1 MTEARLG
8 ITVDSTKVEAATDA
22 LNRLAEAANAAREAL
37 LDLGIMLTADVMIDD
52 APESGEIN

>member
-1 MTEARLG
+1 MSEARLS
-8 ITVDSTKVEAATDA
+8 ITVDSTKVESATDA